1 MSKRLTLINTEGL
14 PSEVREFAKVHYGR
28 RFSGYLE
35 VESSE
40 TKIGLES
47 VPFRSGVKGKQYLA
61 DEILR
66 KGMELKHGIAVI
78 VITSVDIYTPG
89 TNYIFGLATLGAGLV
104 SYARIDPSFW
114 DFVPEIYHYSRRGKD
129 FLFKQIGK
137 VLLHEF
143 GHALSLGHCDE
154 RGCVMRYS
162 NSPIELYNKGE
173 DYCWRCWDRIV
184 HELIE

>member
-1 MSKRLTLINTEGL
+1 MSKKLILIGTEGL
-14 PSEVREFAKVHYGR
+14 PDEVMDFAKVHYRR

-35 VESSE
+35 VESSG
-40 TKIGLES
+40 TKISLEP

-61 DEILR
+61 DEILK
-66 KGMELKHGIAVI
+66 KGMELEHGIAVI
-78 VITSVDIYTPG
+78 VITSVDIYTLG
-89 TNYIFGLATLGAGLV
+89 TNYIFGLATHGAGLV
-104 SYARIDPSFW
+104 SYARIDPRFW
-114 DFVPEIYHYSRRGKD
+114 DFVPEIYHYSEEGKD

-173 DYCWRCWDRIV
+173 DYCRRCWDRIA
-184 HELIE
+184 HELRE